1 MYTTVDSWFN
11 NLVED
16 LATHFGISVVGTVWN
31 KKAGQPPEFVN
42 TKKLSVFSSV
52 FGYPKNKSS
61 FSYVTKNN
69 NKNVAHFSTF
79 NP

>member
-42 TKKLSVFSSV
+42 TKKVFSSV